1 MWCIL
6 RLCTCVLL
14 VCAVDLPFSEFIQE
28 LDELAASW
36 YLFGSAL
43 KIPVKVLNE
52 IEDKGGMRRFMMAML
67 GEWLNTGNATWEQL
81 QQALVNVGNKK
92 LAMDIEKY
100 KKEDMTKKQQQPP
113 QG

>member
-1 MWCIL
+1 MYCYVVL
-6 RLCTCVLL
+6 CVLL

-28 LDELAASW
+28 LDEMAASW

-52 IEDKGGMRRFMMAML
+52 IQNKGGMRSFMMAML

-81 QQALVNVGNKK
+81 QQALINVGNKK